1 MLTAFIL
8 AVLPI
13 CKLIIHSVRL
23 GQCTDDVVDWGVF
36 FHVNKNIFSLVIY
49 ILYILIAYLRTI
61 LAIHQL

>member
-36 FHVNKNIFSLVIY
+36 FHVDKNIFSLVIY
-49 ILYILIAYLRTI
+49 IYYIF
-61 LAIHQL
+61 